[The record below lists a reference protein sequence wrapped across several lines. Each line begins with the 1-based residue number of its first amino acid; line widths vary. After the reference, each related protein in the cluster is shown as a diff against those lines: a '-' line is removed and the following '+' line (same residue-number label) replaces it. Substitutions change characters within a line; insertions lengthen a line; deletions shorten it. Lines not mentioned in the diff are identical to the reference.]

1 VTKDTSNM
9 LLGDVNVDL
18 SGLEEIFDKIEKEEA
33 RSNF

>member
-1 VTKDTSNM
+1 M

-18 SGLEEIFDKIEKEEA
+18 KDLEEIFDKIEKEEA